1 MKTKTHPSLMI
12 KTVITSGFSAALL
25 LGTGVARAQLGTGW
39 TQQNYSERFEYHH
52 TGGPT
57 IETIS
62 PAPAGFA
69 DDYIAYTNVNN
80 TRYFWFK
87 NTTAGRAEIRVN
99 NDYTTGRHQFEG
111 YLTFFKPSSMLADY
125 QDTVVNQDFGAD
137 THAAWKLEVRTNNN
151 GSLTAEGPTI
161 QTGVYGQTHRIN
173 IMHYVDD
180 GTIQVFV
187 DGMKLYDQ
195 ADQGGTNHY
204 TKYGMYGG
212 HVVAH
217 DIWKNPKYFTGG
229 NKPNNINL
237 DTTAIYQ
244 LQNVASGLVLNQQG
258 SLTNG
263 SKITQWS
270 SGSTSQNL
278 QWKFIDAG
286 NGYYQINSVK
296 SGKDAVVQSASTSAG
311 AGIIQW
317 SFGSAGNDLWT
328 PTLNIDGTYTFAN
341 QHSGLVLEDPG
352 SSTSTSTQMDQWG
365 STGGSNQKWNLIK
378 Q

>member
-1 MKTKTHPSLMI
+1 M
-12 KTVITSGFSAALL
+12 
-25 LGTGVARAQLGTGW
+25 
-39 TQQNYSERFEYHH
+39 
-52 TGGPT
+52 
-57 IETIS
+57 
-62 PAPAGFA
+62 
-69 DDYIAYTNVNN
+69 
-80 TRYFWFK
+80 
-87 NTTAGRAEIRVN
+87 
-99 NDYTTGRHQFEG
+99 
-111 YLTFFKPSSMLADY
+111 
-125 QDTVVNQDFGAD
+125 
-137 THAAWKLEVRTNNN
+137 
-151 GSLTAEGPTI
+151 
-161 QTGVYGQTHRIN
+161 
-173 IMHYVDD
+173 
-180 GTIQVFV
+180 
-187 DGMKLYDQ
+187 
-195 ADQGGTNHY
+195 
-204 TKYGMYGG
+204 
-212 HVVAH
+212 
-217 DIWKNPKYFTGG
+217 
-229 NKPNNINL
+229 
-237 DTTAIYQ
+237 
-244 LQNVASGLVLNQQG
+244 LNQQG